1 MADITL
7 QDNQFLIS
15 GDLNFSNVM
24 SVYRK
29 SVQQSQQCPELT
41 FDFSQLK
48 SSDSAGLALIIEWI
62 KLSRQLNK
70 PVHFTHLSKD
80 IMSIAKAAGI
90 DGMFNGNRIVKIKV
104 KYCREGCHSQVK
116 AGTHPAHKIKH

>member
-1 MADITL
+1 MHKVADITI
-7 QDNQFLIS
+7 QNNQFLIS
-15 GDLNFSNVM
+15 GDLSFSNVM

-29 SVQQSQQCPELT
+29 SLLQSQQCPELT

-62 KLSRQLNK
+62 KLARQLNK
-70 PVHFTHLSKD
+70 PVRFTHLSAD

-90 DGMFNGNRIVKIKV
+90 DGMFDGKD
-104 KYCREGCHSQVK
+104 C
-116 AGTHPAHKIKH
+116 

>member
-1 MADITL
+1 MQKNADITIL
-7 QDNQFLIS
+7 NNRFIIS

-24 SVYRK
+24 SVYTK
-29 SVQQSQQCPELT
+29 SLQQFGQWPEVV

-62 KLSRQLNK
+62 KLSKRLHKTIRFKN
-70 PVHFTHLSKD
+70 LSAE

-90 DGMFNGNRIVKIKV
+90 DGML
-104 KYCREGCHSQVK
+104 
-116 AGTHPAHKIKH
+116 